1 MSVLSER
8 REELEK
14 RFGSLVED
22 AYNVYL
28 KSAEA
33 SQKDFNNPPI
43 TSANALLRLIRDQ
56 NEQFVNFRNR
66 ERRLID
72 VVGTLLKPIEV
83 IGGIVAGG
91 AEDVFP
97 PSQHIFSAVMY
108 LVGAAGDVSDM
119 YDAILDL
126 FVRLQDF
133 TVRLEFYIKE
143 EMSPQLREK
152 VIQILAALF
161 ETLLIATEEVNRGRV
176 KAYFRKVFG
185 RESKVPEAL
194 AKLDSLTKGEEG
206 LVMAETLASIK
217 RTLSLQHRLAEEIDN
232 LRAETREKTALS
244 NRQMIKEIL
253 QPSVYP
259 EDRYN
264 LLKGSRTPSTG
275 DWLVADASFKSWVAG
290 EFPFLWIC
298 GNPGT
303 GKSYLTSR
311 LISWMEDLLSQT
323 SEASA
328 DSIGYFFFRENNPET
343 RSVNQCLRDI
353 AYQLSEDDAFY
364 GKQILRKLQS
374 RDEIK
379 TIPSAVR
386 SLINTPCATDT
397 RTRKIYL
404 FLDGVDEAEK
414 AEVEELLPLLTD
426 LPEKYQTTKVQ
437 LALIGRNIMTE
448 TISIYLDEDASSQQL
463 RTVHLTPELVAQD
476 VRLYIIDEVRRSRVL
491 RRTQPR
497 FKEQV
502 VEKMTKQ
509 VDGLF
514 ILARIMISD
523 LNRKSHPRMILESLE
538 EFPREINGTL
548 YKMMEQLSATLSE
561 AHAADLNEALIWV
574 TCAEQTLTLEQL
586 ETILELKF
594 GDPAVN
600 LEETLRTQFS
610 SFFTLDR
617 EDGLTTADLYQRH
630 NDQNPGSGTS
640 PRSASRSPARS
651 RSPAGS
657 RSPLNPWESP
667 DFSSP
672 AMVDFN
678 SNKKTTTVQFFHASI
693 TEFLRDDISTN
704 VKAKSGG
711 PAIGFDLVE
720 ARIHVLKTCL
730 RILLEPKSFQRNPE
744 NGPMWQYATWYWQEH
759 LVSVDKSRV
768 SRKDKQY
775 IGRCLYML
783 LTRRKNMLDWTQ
795 EEESLKLFTDVNID
809 CLQRWMSDT
818 EVLSGLDEESRDWA
832 ITAASKPGGLV
843 QKIGRLYAHAWLDP
857 EFGLYIPTMTCF
869 QIVHSV
875 AYIQDGHTWNDSDF
889 QWSSIPPRVRMRR
902 ALTWSNIPKTA
913 HSLRRVG
920 STYLNLGLH
929 DEALK
934 FFDEALP
941 LDGDMVETC
950 GRIAYCYMKNRQYDR
965 ALVKHLM
972 CESLEERLI
981 ATGKFTTNRDK
992 DFSRWRLYTN
1002 RLQIAKCYDKLGRVE
1017 DAIPYFQKAILNA
1030 YEPEKFEP
1038 EEAYLEVLAAHNRH
1052 ELIMKLLDWMD
1063 DNPGKSVGGSRLTDF
1078 LVAQASGTSDSEWI
1092 IPKTA
1097 CIRGRVETMISRYQ
1111 IAIEA
1116 TERAQD
1122 TSAQLNLRLSLASL
1136 KYFSRDYIGALA
1148 ILDDISAIGGHPRGS
1163 VLVRTLYALS
1173 MRSRAQVYKQMIVTV
1188 GAKSPAA
1195 EPLLQ
1200 KLEQLQNSHL
1210 TKNQVKELPQRLNG
1224 INVNDA
1230 SLYLG
1235 LLYAQMGRTAESQKL
1250 LSTIIIESIAI
1261 LNDDEPQ
1268 NDSHA
1273 LENLSRALVAIGDTE
1288 NATAL
1293 FQSMRRYAD
1302 DSLGSASVSELG
1314 VNEPR
1319 LCDPF
1324 LPFSR
1329 PHPLM
1334 CLQCL
1339 NTLTTTERFYICTR
1353 SLDPFCETCLNT
1365 LIKVE
1370 KNTTV
1375 EGSPN
1380 LVCRIDHDWFSVEP
1394 LRTTLRRGEIL
1405 IGSQVARIA
1414 DWEEK
1419 IKKRWGNIGASA

>member
-1 MSVLSER
+1 MTALAETR
-8 REELEK
+8 GELEK
-14 RFGSLVED
+14 RFESLVED
-22 AYNVYL
+22 AYQAYL
-28 KSAEA
+28 KSAEP

-43 TSANALLRLIRDQ
+43 TSANALLRLVRDQ
-56 NEQFVNFRNR
+56 NENFQNFRNR
-66 ERRLID
+66 ERKLID
-72 VVGTLLKPIEV
+72 VVGSLLKPIEV

-119 YDAILDL
+119 YDAILNL

-152 VIQILAALF
+152 VVQILAALF

-217 RTLSLQHRLAEEIDN
+217 RTLSLQHRLAEELES
-232 LRAETREKTALS
+232 LRAETREKIALTS
-244 NRQMIKEIL
+244 RQKIKEIL
-253 QPSVYP
+253 EPSVYP

-264 LLKGSRTPSTG
+264 SLKNSRTIGTG
-275 DWLVADASFKSWVAG
+275 DWLVHDPSFKSWVDG
-290 EFPFLWIC
+290 DFPFLWIC

-303 GKSYLTSR
+303 GKSYLSSR
-311 LISWMEDLLSQT
+311 LISWMEDLLSQPGDT
-323 SEASA
+323 SAHSL
-328 DSIGYFFFRENNPET
+328 GYFFFRENNPET

-374 RDEIK
+374 RDDIK

-386 SLINTPCATDT
+386 SLINTPSTADT
-397 RTRKIYL
+397 RIRNIYL

-414 AEVEELLPLLTD
+414 PEVEELLSLLAD
-426 LPEKYQTTKVQ
+426 LPERYQTTRVQ
-437 LALIGRNIMTE
+437 IALIGRNVLTE
-448 TISIYLDEDASSQQL
+448 TVSIYLDEDGSSRQL
-463 RTVHLTPELVAQD
+463 RTIQLTPEILAED

-491 RRTQPR
+491 RRTLPR
-497 FKEQV
+497 FKEEV

-523 LNRKSHPRMILESLE
+523 LNRKSHPRMILQSLA

-561 AHAADLNEALIWV
+561 DHAADLNEALIWV
-574 TCAEQTLTLEQL
+574 ACAEQTLTLEQM
-586 ETILELKF
+586 ETILELRF
-594 GDPAVN
+594 GDPAFN

-617 EDGLTTADLYQRH
+617 EDGLTTTDLQQRH
-630 NDQNPGSGTS
+630 NDHHNDSGAS
-640 PRSASRSPARS
+640 PRSTSRSPARS
-651 RSPAGS
+651 HSPAGS
-657 RSPLNPWESP
+657 RSPASAWASP

-693 TEFLRDDISTN
+693 TEFLRDNMSTN
-704 VKAKSGG
+704 VKAKTGG

-730 RILLEPKSFQRNPE
+730 HILVEPKMFRRNPR
-744 NGPMWQYATWYWQEH
+744 NGPMWQYVTWYWQEH

-768 SRKDKQY
+768 SRKDKEY
-775 IGRCLYML
+775 IGRCLYKL
-783 LTRRKNMLDWTQ
+783 LTRQPSILDWTQ
-795 EEESLKLFTDVNID
+795 EEESLKLFTDPNMD

-832 ITAASKPGGLV
+832 IHAASKPGGLV
-843 QKIGRLYAHAWLDP
+843 ERIGRIYAQAWLDP
-857 EFGLYIPTMTCF
+857 SFGQYIPTMTCF

-875 AYIQDGHTWNDSDF
+875 AYIQDGHTWDDSDF
-889 QWSSIPPRVRMRR
+889 EWSSIPPRVRMRR
-902 ALTWSNIPKTA
+902 ALGWSNMPETA

-934 FFDEALP
+934 LFTRALP
-941 LDGDMVETC
+941 LDGNMVETC

-965 ALVKHLM
+965 ALVYHLT
-972 CESLEERLI
+972 CEVLENRLI
-981 ATGKFTTNRDK
+981 SSRKFTARREI

-1002 RLQIAKCYDKLGRVE
+1002 RLQIAKCLVKLNRVI
-1017 DAIPYFQKAILNA
+1017 DSIPYFQMAIKDA

-1038 EEAYLEVLAAHNRH
+1038 EEAYLDVLAGNNRH
-1052 ELIMKLLDWMD
+1052 ELIMELLDKMD
-1063 DNPGKSVGGSRLTDF
+1063 SLSGSQVGESRLIDF

-1097 CIRGRVETMISRYQ
+1097 CIRGRTETMISRYQ
-1111 IAIEA
+1111 IAIDV
-1116 TERAQD
+1116 TERKQD
-1122 TSAQLNLRLSLASL
+1122 TGAQLNLRLSLASL
-1136 KYFSRDYIGALA
+1136 KFFSRDYIGALA
-1148 ILDDISAIGGHPRGS
+1148 VLDEISSIGGHPRGS

-1173 MRSRAQVYKQMIVTV
+1173 MRSRAQVYKQMIIASGVQ
-1188 GAKSPAA
+1188 SAA
-1195 EPLLQ
+1195 AGPLLG
-1200 KLEQLQNSHL
+1200 KLEELQGFHLNRTQLR
-1210 TKNQVKELPQRLNG
+1210 ELPQRLNG

-1235 LLYAQMGRTAESQKL
+1235 LLYAQRGQTKKAQSL
-1250 LSTIIIESIAI
+1250 LSAIIIESIAI
-1261 LNDDEPQ
+1261 LNDEEPQ

-1273 LENLSRALVAIGDTE
+1273 LENLSRALVAIGDIDD
-1288 NATAL
+1288 AIAL
-1293 FQSMRRYAD
+1293 FQSTRRYAE
-1302 DSLGSASVSELG
+1302 DSLGSASVPELG
-1314 VNEPR
+1314 AKEPR
-1319 LCDPF
+1319 ACDPF
-1324 LPFSR
+1324 LPYSR
-1329 PHPLM
+1329 PHPLV

-1339 NTLTTTERFYICTR
+1339 NTLVTTERFYICTR
-1353 SLDPFCETCLNT
+1353 SLDPLCEMCLNT
-1365 LIKVE
+1365 LIKVKE
-1370 KNTTV
+1370 NTTAA
-1375 EGSPN
+1375 GAPD
-1380 LVCRIDHDWFSVEP
+1380 LVCRMDHAWFSVEP

-1405 IGSQVARIA
+1405 IGTQVSSFA
-1414 DWEEK
+1414 DWEDRVR
-1419 IKKRWGNIGASA
+1419 KRWENAAG